1 MGEAVVSLAV
11 EFSASLALMDAAPLL
26 EEERDLGSLALIPK
40 RQHPFLPHWPG
51 AGPALTADDH
61 PVDSFQVDLAE
72 VFQKRL
78 DGQESDSGRGLL
90 KMLDP
95 NQAVGLVLDANPPP
109 NVGNAGG
116 ELQPSLKHVSKSGRS
131 LGQHQVGVLVGPLH
145 DATDGLDV
153 VVRHILMEEVAH

>member
-1 MGEAVVSLAV
+1 REFGCSRRGLVKPVELGDCSQALGVLQGRQLRSVGKAVVSLAI

-40 RQHPFLPHWPG
+40 RQHQFLMHRPG

-78 DGQESDSGRGLL
+78 DGQESDSGWGLL

-109 NVGNAGG
+109 YVWKAGG
-116 ELQPSLKHVSKSGRS
+116 ELQ
-131 LGQHQVGVLVGPLH
+131 
-145 DATDGLDV
+145 
-153 VVRHILMEEVAH
+153 